1 MEDDQEN
8 IKRLMRD
15 VDPEWS
21 EIYRQ
26 MAEGSAENNPEKL
39 EPKKDVA
46 QVLHH
51 LQESLDEDRKS
62 LNHLQN
68 VESGVG
74 TEITASRDKDI
85 FKGRI
90 EALEYAINQVKST
103 YKQPNEM
110 SDYLLTGKRGKPSAF
125 K

>member
-68 VESGVG
+68 VES
-74 TEITASRDKDI
+74 ESRDEDI